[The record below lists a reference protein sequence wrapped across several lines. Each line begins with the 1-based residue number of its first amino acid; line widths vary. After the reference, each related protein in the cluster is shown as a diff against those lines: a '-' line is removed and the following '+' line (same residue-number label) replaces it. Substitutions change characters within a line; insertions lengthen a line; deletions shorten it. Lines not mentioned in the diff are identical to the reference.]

1 MKSLRCSYRNG
12 HFDDQYS
19 FELEGFMT
27 KQEFAATINSFNS
40 IARSNPPPPP
50 LSSGRLLLFVFCIC
64 SCLLSATLLAMHYT
78 HHGSLILAAPLL
90 ILFLLVAIHG
100 WRRKLKAKFERS
112 ILHMCSCMNATENVR
127 GINFRFIKESPSS
140 CSSDPSMS
148 PCSYYD

>member
-19 FELEGFMT
+19 FELEGFVSFLRYISSFHANGSDVCWQMT

-100 WRRKLKAKFERS
+100 WRRKLKAK
-112 ILHMCSCMNATENVR
+112 VR
-127 GINFRFIKESPSS
+127 Q
-140 CSSDPSMS
+140 
-148 PCSYYD
+148 